1 MESVDSG
8 NITEINCEGDE
19 CKVPLLKKMLEE
31 MSNPGALPPFNPKE
45 AADKAR
51 AMGAELS
58 ETVLE
63 AIMTLRERRRKLG
76 ADDSAVGATTEL
88 NEVLGPER
96 FHELREAFPSGPVG
110 RCCELAGIE
119 APDGVL
125 DASFG
130 WAA

>member
-1 MESVDSG
+1 MASADSG

-19 CKVPLLKKMLEE
+19 CKVPLLNKMLEE

-63 AIMTLRERRRKLG
+63 AVMTLRQRRRKLG
-76 ADDSAVGATTEL
+76 AEDSAVGAAKEL
-88 NEVLGPER
+88 NAVLGPER
-96 FHELREAFPSGPVG
+96 FHELRETFPSGPVG
-110 RCCELAGIE
+110 RCCEIAGIVP
-119 APDGVL
+119 PDGAL

>member
-1 MESVDSG
+1 MESTDSRSV
-8 NITEINCEGDE
+8 TAINCEGDE
-19 CKVPLLKKMLEE
+19 CKIPLLRQMLKE
-31 MSNPGALPPFNPKE
+31 MSDPGALPPFNPKE
-45 AADKAR
+45 AADKAH

-63 AIMTLRERRRKLG
+63 AVIALRERRRRLG
-76 ADDSAVGATTEL
+76 DEDSAVGATTEL
-88 NEVLGPER
+88 NAVLGPAKC
-96 FHELREAFPSGPVG
+96 HELREIFPSGPVG
-110 RCCELAGIE
+110 CCCELAGIK